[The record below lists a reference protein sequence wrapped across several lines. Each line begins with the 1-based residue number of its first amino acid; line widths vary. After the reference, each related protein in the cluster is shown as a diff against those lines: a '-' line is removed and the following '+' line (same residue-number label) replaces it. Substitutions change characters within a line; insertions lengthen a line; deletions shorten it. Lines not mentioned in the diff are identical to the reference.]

1 MGDILA
7 LAGNIWQLHDKAG
20 CWHHMK
26 NGSSRA
32 CVLGVGRSMGSQEK
46 NTDIADTMLEAVIVR
61 LQFLKSQGV
70 IMHEVVTEDRRDSRT
85 NYIGYQPKNTVVSH
99 DHCRAINF
107 HELIMVIWMLWSCIY
122 KSIFFSFSR
131 N

>member
-46 NTDIADTMLEAVIVR
+46 NTDIADTYHVGSSNCTSSILE
-61 LQFLKSQGV
+61 
-70 IMHEVVTEDRRDSRT
+70 VTG
-85 NYIGYQPKNTVVSH
+85 GYH
-99 DHCRAINF
+99 A
-107 HELIMVIWMLWSCIY
+107 
-122 KSIFFSFSR
+122 
-131 N
+131 